1 VSAEK
6 ERQRELEKQRKEQRK
21 KERVE
26 LREEKHRVEAK
37 LNGRDKFDPET
48 MEDEHMDE
56 SSNTVLVSSL
66 APEVAQP
73 HREEV
78 AHVAHA
84 QAHDVSHGEPVSCNA
99 CVREFCFR
107 PTIPLLQEPCWLL
120 IYCDN

>member
-1 VSAEK
+1 
-6 ERQRELEKQRKEQRK
+6 
-21 KERVE
+21 
-26 LREEKHRVEAK
+26 
-37 LNGRDKFDPET
+37 

-56 SSNTVLVSSL
+56 AANIVLVSSL

-99 CVREFCFR
+99 YACEYCFK
-107 PTIPLLQEPCWLL
+107 PTNPLLQDLGWLL

>member
-1 VSAEK
+1 MSAEK

-99 CVREFCFR
+99 CVCEFHFK
-107 PTIPLLQEPCWLL
+107 PTNPLLQDLGWLL